1 MINFV
6 EEFKNMSNLMNNPL
20 RQATEKNHICP
31 TYQTLACKNQ
41 CDQLTPGLLNA

>member
-6 EEFKNMSNLMNNPL
+6 EEFKDTSNLMSNLL

-31 TYQTLACKNQ
+31 DLPDACKNQ
-41 CDQLTPGLLNA
+41 YDQLTPGLLNA